1 MPITQKPKARPAAAV
16 RSVPDQPCAIA
27 TETPRLPAW
36 LTAALRR
43 QAEHG
48 CASARPPHQTA
59 ALLYETEERASGHI
73 SGPKR

>member
-1 MPITQKPKARPAAAV
+1 MPITQKPKVRPATAA
-16 RSVPDQPCAIA
+16 SPVPGQPCAVA
-27 TETPRLPAW
+27 PQSPRLPAW

-59 ALLYETEERASGHI
+59 ALLYETEDQVSGRI
-73 SGPKR
+73 SSAKR